1 MEKNEELENSIIQ
14 IIKKIK
20 QNKGNENYDN
30 IQYLEFYNLITE
42 NIQNQKNI
50 TFIFHTISR
59 AIANSDNDKEKES
72 LLKLLPEFFI
82 PFKNKIEKTF
92 PYISRILTTIQS
104 NIHSNINFEY
114 VSKIFKGIIQLL
126 FSFNDNIDESQNKI
140 NYEICQGFCIYN
152 MKQNDE
158 FCQNCG
164 VLCLK
169 ELIIS
174 LNFFLKN
181 NKYMKYLWE
190 KLILFVENDNFG
202 NKLNLLQCFSE
213 LINKCKEKFKQFAN
227 ITMYKILD
235 FLQEN
240 DIELRKETLNILY
253 LLIYYCPNEIV
264 SLKNQL
270 IDFISVLED
279 ENNDFIKMKCNQI
292 IKLLKDNDNNKSTI
306 NQRKNSE
313 NSELKSK
320 INKMK
325 INVKNLNENNL
336 INNNSNENIIPID
349 DLILNQKP
357 NKLIKKEKESI
368 FNTPKNKEFFKKANQ
383 IDDIYI
389 VDPLHNINFKQQNT
403 IEEDYENQNQ
413 SSIYNYRKISKD
425 YSYNSIFNTNNNIS
439 NNNYNNINN
448 NNYLTSDS
456 HNLES
461 NSKNYTKKNLKDD
474 YSQLI
479 QKMADLSEKQ
489 VFLIDCITQLKN
501 DFYNVTTNLNNRI
514 ERLEK
519 IILNGTPILTNNSIY
534 MNQMN
539 NSNINNYLNNN
550 PIQNLIDE
558 NNMNSLLMNISKCN
572 FEDLNEIPLQT
583 LENVIYYLINKIQNE
598 KNIPLDKIISTFK
611 KIIIGIKNQFSNQ
624 CIEHLENILKIL
636 STDLNISDSNMVEIK
651 LILSYLKK

>member
-1 MEKNEELENSIIQ
+1 MEKNVELENSIIQ

-50 TFIFHTISR
+50 TFIFHIISR
-59 AIANSDNDKEKES
+59 AIANSDNEKEKES

-82 PFKNKIEKTF
+82 PFKNKIAKTF

-126 FSFNDNIDESQNKI
+126 FNFNDNIDESQNKI

-202 NKLNLLQCFSE
+202 NKLYLLQCFSE

-235 FLQEN
+235 FLQDN
-240 DIELRKETLNILY
+240 DIELRKEILNILY
-253 LLIYYCPNEIV
+253 LLIYYCPNDIA

-279 ENNDFIKMKCNQI
+279 DNNEFIKMKCNQI
-292 IKLLKDNDNNKSTI
+292 IKLLKDYDNNKSTL
-306 NQRKNSE
+306 NKRKISE
-313 NSELKSK
+313 NSELTDK

-325 INVKNLNENNL
+325 MNVKNLNEKNI
-336 INNNSNENIIPID
+336 INNNSNDNIIQID
-349 DLILNQKP
+349 DLLVNQKP
-357 NKLIKKEKESI
+357 NRLIKKEKESI

-389 VDPLHNINFKQQNT
+389 VEPLQNINFKQQNT

-425 YSYNSIFNTNNNIS
+425 YSYSSIINTNNNIS

-448 NNYLTSDS
+448 NNFYTSDS

-461 NSKNYTKKNLKDD
+461 NSKNNKKKYSKDD

-479 QKMADLSEKQ
+479 QKMADLSDKQ

-514 ERLEK
+514 EILEK
-519 IILNGTPILTNNSIY
+519 IISKGTPILTNNSVY
-534 MNQMN
+534 LNQIN
-539 NSNINNYLNNN
+539 HSNINNNYLNN

>member
-1 MEKNEELENSIIQ
+1 
-14 IIKKIK
+14 
-20 QNKGNENYDN
+20 
-30 IQYLEFYNLITE
+30 
-42 NIQNQKNI
+42 
-50 TFIFHTISR
+50 
-59 AIANSDNDKEKES
+59 
-72 LLKLLPEFFI
+72 
-82 PFKNKIEKTF
+82 
-92 PYISRILTTIQS
+92 
-104 NIHSNINFEY
+104 
-114 VSKIFKGIIQLL
+114 
-126 FSFNDNIDESQNKI
+126 
-140 NYEICQGFCIYN
+140 
-152 MKQNDE
+152 
-158 FCQNCG
+158 
-164 VLCLK
+164 
-169 ELIIS
+169 
-174 LNFFLKN
+174 
-181 NKYMKYLWE
+181 
-190 KLILFVENDNFG
+190 
-202 NKLNLLQCFSE
+202 
-213 LINKCKEKFKQFAN
+213 
-227 ITMYKILD
+227 
-235 FLQEN
+235 
-240 DIELRKETLNILY
+240 
-253 LLIYYCPNEIV
+253 
-264 SLKNQL
+264 
-270 IDFISVLED
+270 
-279 ENNDFIKMKCNQI
+279 
-292 IKLLKDNDNNKSTI
+292 
-306 NQRKNSE
+306 
-313 NSELKSK
+313 
-320 INKMK
+320 MK

>member
-1 MEKNEELENSIIQ
+1 MEKNVELENSIIQ

-50 TFIFHTISR
+50 TFIFHIISR
-59 AIANSDNDKEKES
+59 AIANSDNEKEKES

-82 PFKNKIEKTF
+82 PFKNKIAKTF

-126 FSFNDNIDESQNKI
+126 FNFNDNIDESQNKI

-202 NKLNLLQCFSE
+202 NKLYLLQCFSE

-235 FLQEN
+235 FLQDN
-240 DIELRKETLNILY
+240 DIELRKEILNILY
-253 LLIYYCPNEIV
+253 LLIYYCPNDIA

-279 ENNDFIKMKCNQI
+279 DNNEFIKMKCNQI
-292 IKLLKDNDNNKSTI
+292 IKLLKDYDNNKSTL
-306 NQRKNSE
+306 NKRKISE
-313 NSELKSK
+313 NSELTDK

-325 INVKNLNENNL
+325 MNVKNLNEKNI
-336 INNNSNENIIPID
+336 INNNSNDNIIQID
-349 DLILNQKP
+349 DLLVNQKP
-357 NKLIKKEKESI
+357 NRLIKKEKESI

-389 VDPLHNINFKQQNT
+389 VEPLQKINFKQQNT

-425 YSYNSIFNTNNNIS
+425 YSYSSIINTNNNIS

-448 NNYLTSDS
+448 NNFYTSDS

-461 NSKNYTKKNLKDD
+461 NSKNNKKKYSKDD

-479 QKMADLSEKQ
+479 QKMADLSDKQ

-514 ERLEK
+514 EILEK
-519 IILNGTPILTNNSIY
+519 IISKGTPILTNNSVY
-534 MNQMN
+534 LNQIN
-539 NSNINNYLNNN
+539 HSNINNNYLNN

-572 FEDLNEIPLQT
+572 FEDLNEIPIKT

-611 KIIIGIKNQFSNQ
+611 KIIIGIKNTFSNQ
-624 CIEHLENILKIL
+624 CIEYLENILKIL
-636 STDLNISDSNMVEIK
+636 STDLNISESNMVEIK